1 MFRNYLTIAVRNLLR
16 QKVYS
21 AINVLGLAT
30 GLACCILLLL
40 YVRQELSYD
49 SFHEKADRIYRIAE
63 EATTQQGKTR
73 RVTTP
78 FPLAPAFKQA
88 YPEVEEIA
96 RFLCSDDE
104 TMLKSGEDRFY
115 ESGVCFTDP
124 ELFEIFTF
132 QTMKGQR
139 SNPLHDP
146 RSIVLTTTMAR
157 KYFDAEDPIGKTIS
171 LEKIDYQVS
180 AVVEGMPEN
189 SHFHFNFLAPLQS
202 MKWVETYDSWTV
214 YGSLYT
220 YALFSSEFETQKF
233 EQKVQGFRN
242 QFPDFSNNSTNR
254 VFFQP
259 LEDIH
264 LHSHFDEIEVNNTVA
279 NLIILTTLASFI
291 LLLAC
296 INFINLSTARSA
308 HRAREIG
315 VRKVLG
321 STKSQLVK
329 QFIGESVL
337 ISLFAA
343 ALAIALAKLF
353 LPSFSLLVGKNV
365 QLLFSEDW
373 QIIGL
378 FFAMAALV
386 GFVAGFYPAVFLS
399 RYEPTVVLKGR
410 NLGKSSR
417 SMLSLRKILILGQ
430 FSISVMLVIG
440 TLIVHRQLHFL
451 QNTNLGFDKE
461 YNVTVPINI
470 GSFFFLDAARYD
482 ALEVVKHELLRHPS
496 IIGVTLCNSSPVDR
510 GGKAGLSIS
519 PENVGGDPAI
529 ESIMNF
535 VDLDYMDHF
544 GVELVGGKK
553 LTRKLVPDQDA
564 EFVVNE
570 AMAAKMGYASP
581 QEVIGKRISI
591 SINNISG
598 TIVGVAKDYHI
609 ASLHEEIGPLVLM
622 HYPMLFSKA
631 VVKIHAQDAR
641 ETLEYMEKIW
651 NEFQPDAPF
660 KFSFLSDDIDRLY
673 AEEEQTREI
682 IATFSILALFVA
694 CIGLLGLAA
703 FDAERRTKEI
713 GIRKIIGASTR
724 DIIFL
729 LAKES
734 LALVLIANIVAAPIA
749 FFAMNRWLQNFAYRV
764 EMDVETFLLP
774 GMMVLAIAL
783 ITVSSQAF
791 KAALANP
798 VDSMRY
804 E

>member
-63 EATTQQGKTR
+63 EATTKEGKTR

-96 RFLCSDDE
+96 RLFCPDSE
-104 TMLKSGEDRFY
+104 TLVELGEDRFY
-115 ESGVCFTDP
+115 ETGICYVDP

-132 QTMKGQR
+132 QAIKGRR
-139 SNPLHDP
+139 SNPLSDP
-146 RSIVLTTTMAR
+146 RSIVLTTTMAS
-157 KYFDAEDPIGKTIS
+157 KYFGDEDPIGKTIS
-171 LEKIDYQVS
+171 APDIDYQVS
-180 AVVEGMPEN
+180 AVVEDMPEN
-189 SHFHFNFLAPLQS
+189 SHFHFNFLAPLRRLD
-202 MKWVETYDSWTV
+202 WIDSWTS
-214 YGSLYT
+214 YGALYT
-220 YALFSSEFETQKF
+220 YALLSPEVEANDF
-233 EQKVQGFRN
+233 EQKVRDFRN
-242 QFPDFSNNSTNR
+242 QYPVLPEIISSQ
-254 VFFQP
+254 VSLQP
-259 LEDIH
+259 IEDIH

-279 NLIILTTLASFI
+279 NLVILTTLAAFI

-296 INFINLSTARSA
+296 TNFINLSTARSA

-337 ISLFAA
+337 ISLLAV

-353 LPSFSLLVGKNV
+353 LPSFSLLVGKKMS
-365 QLLFSEDW
+365 LLFIEDW

-378 FFAMAALV
+378 FFAIAILV
-386 GFVAGFYPAVFLS
+386 GFVAGIYPAVFLS
-399 RYEPTVVLKGR
+399 RYEPAVVLKGP

-417 SMLSLRKILILGQ
+417 SMLSLRKVLILGQ

-470 GSFFFLDAARYD
+470 GSFFFLDAAKYD
-482 ALEVVKHELLRHPS
+482 ALEAVNHELLRHPS
-496 IIGVTLCNSSPVDR
+496 IISMTLCHSPPIDR
-510 GGKAGLSIS
+510 GGKAGLYIS
-519 PENVGGDPAI
+519 PENGGGNPAI
-529 ESIMNF
+529 GSKLNF
-535 VDLDYMDHF
+535 VDLEYMDHF
-544 GVELVGGKK
+544 GFELVAGKK
-553 LTRKLVPDQDA
+553 LSRKTVPDGDA

-570 AMAAKMGYASP
+570 TMAAIMGYNSP
-581 QEVIGKRISI
+581 QEIIGKRISV

-673 AEEEQTREI
+673 AEEEQTRKI

-764 EMDVETFLLP
+764 DMEVETFLLP
-774 GMMVLAIAL
+774 GMMVLAVAL

-798 VDSMRY
+798 VESMRY

>member
-1 MFRNYLTIAVRNLLR
+1 MLGNYLTIAIRNLLR

-49 SFHEKADRIYRIAE
+49 TFHEKADRIYRIAE
-63 EATTQQGKTR
+63 EATTQEGKTW

-96 RFLCSDDE
+96 RLLCSDDE
-104 TMLKSGEDRFY
+104 KLIESGQERFY
-115 ESGVCFTDP
+115 ETGFCFADP

-132 QTMKGQR
+132 QTIKAQR
-139 SNPLHDP
+139 SNSLSNPG
-146 RSIVLTTTMAR
+146 SIVLTTSMAS
-157 KYFDAEDPIGKTIS
+157 KYFGDEDPIGKTIS
-171 LEKIDYQVS
+171 LEEIDYQVS
-180 AVVEGMPEN
+180 AVVEDMPEN
-189 SHFHFNFLAPLQS
+189 SHFHFDFLAPLR
-202 MKWVETYDSWTV
+202 KLNWIDSWTS
-214 YGSLYT
+214 YDALYT
-220 YALFSSEFETQKF
+220 YALLFPEVEAKNF
-233 EQKVQGFRN
+233 EQKVQDFRD
-242 QFPDFSNNSTNR
+242 QYPVLPEIISNR
-254 VFFQP
+254 VFLQP
-259 LEDIH
+259 IEDIH
-264 LHSHFDEIEVNNTVA
+264 LHSHFDEIEINNTVA
-279 NLIILTTLASFI
+279 NLVILTTLAAFI

-296 INFINLSTARSA
+296 INFINLATAHSA

-321 STKSQLVK
+321 STKSQLIK
-329 QFIGESVL
+329 QFIGESVF
-337 ISLFAA
+337 ISLLAA

-365 QLLFSEDW
+365 QLLISEDW

-378 FFAMAALV
+378 FFAIATLV
-386 GFVAGFYPAVFLS
+386 GFVAGIYPAVFLS
-399 RYEPTVVLKGR
+399 RYEPMVVLKGR

-417 SMLSLRKILILGQ
+417 SLLSLRKVLILSQ

-440 TLIVHRQLHFL
+440 TLTVHRQLHFL

-461 YNVTVPINI
+461 YNITVPINL
-470 GSFFFLDAARYD
+470 GSLFFLDAAKYD
-482 ALEVVKHELLRHPS
+482 ALEVVKDELLRHPS
-496 IIGVTLCNSSPVDR
+496 IISMTFCNSLPIDR
-510 GGKAGLSIS
+510 GGKAGLFIS
-519 PENVGGDPAI
+519 PENGDGDQEI

-544 GVELVGGKK
+544 GFELVAGTK
-553 LTRKLVPDQDA
+553 LSRKIVPDGDA

-570 AMAAKMGYASP
+570 AMAAKMGYTSL
-581 QEVIGKRISI
+581 EEIIGSRILV

-609 ASLHEEIGPLVLM
+609 ASLHGEIGPLVLM
-622 HYPMLFSKA
+622 HYPMIFSKA
-631 VVKIHAQDAR
+631 VVKIHAQNMRD
-641 ETLEYMEKIW
+641 TIEYMEEIW
-651 NEFQPDAPF
+651 NKFQPDAPF
-660 KFSFLSDDIDRLY
+660 RFSFLSDDINRLY
-673 AEEEQTREI
+673 EQEDQTRKI

-713 GIRKIIGASTR
+713 GIRKVIGASTR

-734 LALVLIANIVAAPIA
+734 LALVLIANIIAAPIA
-749 FFAMNRWLQNFAYRV
+749 FFVMNRWLQNFAYRI

-774 GMMVLAIAL
+774 GIMVLAIAL

-798 VDSMRY
+798 VESMRY